1 MNQLF
6 ENNDSKLKQPVHTSR
21 KAIAA
26 GVIILIAG
34 IVIGWAGATLTHR
47 IILHRLIENPQ
58 RFTNHIKK
66 HLTRELN
73 LNENQAK
80 KVDEIIEMHAKKL
93 LEIEKQLVAQVS
105 DQLDQVEKEVSI
117 LLDDEQ
123 KKIWQHQMKKIRE
136 HMPKQ

>member
-6 ENNDSKLKQPVHTSR
+6 ENNDSKLKTPIHTSR
-21 KAIAA
+21 KAITA
-26 GVIILIAG
+26 GVIILLAG
-34 IVIGWAGATLTHR
+34 IVIGWAGATLAHR

-80 KVDEIIEMHAKKL
+80 KV
-93 LEIEKQLVAQVS
+93 EKTS
-105 DQLDQVEKEVSI
+105 
-117 LLDDEQ
+117 
-123 KKIWQHQMKKIRE
+123 
-136 HMPKQ
+136 